1 MRRRADAPA
10 AVTPAARPAAWQPW
24 LAALLGA
31 LCFINSVGNDLTYDD
46 VPIVADNQ
54 AIRSITDWR
63 SIWLSD
69 WWRPH
74 MEAETQRL
82 DLRRDRLYRPL
93 TLLTFAVQYA
103 IHGVNPAAFHA
114 INVALHALCSAL
126 VWLLA
131 RRLLRDPVA
140 PLVAAL
146 LFAVHPVHA
155 EAVANVVGRAEVLT
169 ALWLLLGLLVLTAG
183 PASPLRTCAAGLLF
197 LGALF
202 AKETAVCYLPVA
214 LLAMHA
220 TPSAAPPHRRAWATH
235 ALLLLAPLLVYLPLR
250 FVALEYNLIRDAAP
264 ADVFNPVVA
273 AEGLSRVLMPLVVL
287 GHYARLMLY
296 PVHLSADYGLR
307 ILDPH
312 AFDPLSLL
320 GAAALAGLAL
330 CLFGYRRPAGAWRDA
345 AVAAA
350 IFLASYALIS
360 NTVLLI
366 GVSLAERLFYWPSV
380 PLCLLLAAVLCA
392 AWRSACRPGGPAARV
407 AVPAAVGGVLVL
419 AALGVRSALRS
430 ADWRANA
437 VLFQEDA
444 FTWPRSAVINRFY
457 AGELLRLAGRVAE
470 PQRSAMLRQ
479 ALRAAGRAIELAPR
493 DADSLLI
500 LANIHAA
507 LGDAQS
513 ATHYAESV
521 LTLAP
526 GDPHARRLT
535 ARLLRPDG
543 AAELARLEAR
553 VAESPED
560 AAARVALG
568 RLLVDL
574 ARPRDAL
581 PHAERAA
588 ALAPDDADALRLLAE
603 LCAVSNRR
611 EEAERLFARITKL
624 DPADWRAH
632 ANLTTLLGHDRP
644 AEALR
649 HAEAAHRIAP
659 GEYATNVNLAE
670 ALEVNGRITE
680 ALERYRL
687 IERGLQADDAR
698 LAQVRERIAELR
710 RKAP

>member
-1 MRRRADAPA
+1 MPRPA
-10 AVTPAARPAAWQPW
+10 EAALPHRRPAAWQPW
-24 LAALLGA
+24 LAALVGA
-31 LCFINSVGNDLTYDD
+31 LCFVNSLGNDLTYDD
-46 VPIVADNQ
+46 VPIVAENQ
-54 AIRSITDWR
+54 AIRSLTDWR
-63 SIWLSD
+63 AIWLSD

-93 TLLTFAVQYA
+93 TLFTFAVQYG
-103 IHGVNPAAFHA
+103 IHGASPAGYHVVN
-114 INVALHALCSAL
+114 VGLHALCCAL

-131 RRLLRDPVA
+131 RRLLRDPAA

-169 ALWLLLGLLVLTAG
+169 ALWLMVGLLVLTGGA
-183 PASPLRTCAAGLLF
+183 PSPRRTAAAAAVFLL
-197 LGALF
+197 ALLS
-202 AKETAVCYLPVA
+202 KETAVCYLPVA

-220 TPSAAPPHRRAWATH
+220 APSSAPRGGRGWLAHAAI
-235 ALLLLAPLLVYLPLR
+235 LAIPLLIYLPLR
-250 FVALEYNLIRDAAP
+250 FVALESNLIRDAAP
-264 ADVFNPVVA
+264 SDVFNPIVA
-273 AEGLSRVLMPLVVL
+273 ASGLWRGLLPLVVL
-287 GHYARLMLY
+287 GHYARLMLL

-307 ILDPH
+307 VIEPY
-312 AFDPLSLL
+312 AFDPLALL
-320 GAAALAGLAL
+320 GAAALAGLL
-330 CLFGYRRPAGAWRDA
+330 ICLLGYRRGAGAWRDM

-350 IFLASYALIS
+350 LFFASYALIS

-366 GVSLAERLFYWPSV
+366 GVSLAERLLYWPSV
-380 PLCLLLAAVLCA
+380 PLALLLAAGLCA

-407 AVPAAVGGVLVL
+407 APLVLVGGVLLL
-419 AALGVRSALRS
+419 AALGVRSGLRS

-444 FTWPRSAVINRFY
+444 FTWPRSAVANRYY
-457 AGELLRLAGRVAE
+457 AGELLRLAARVAE
-470 PQRSAMLRQ
+470 PQRGAMLRQ
-479 ALRAAGRAIELAPR
+479 ALRAAGRSIELAPR
-493 DADSLLI
+493 DADALLI

-507 LGDAQS
+507 LGDRENA
-513 ATHYAESV
+513 AHYAEIV

-543 AAELARLEAR
+543 ATELARLEAR
-553 VAESPED
+553 VAESPDD
-560 AAARVALG
+560 ADARLALG
-568 RLLVDL
+568 RLLVEL

-588 ALAPDDADALRLLAE
+588 ALAPQRPDALRLLAE
-603 LCAVSNRR
+603 LYAVSNRR
-611 EEAERLFARITKL
+611 GDAERVFTRIIEL

-632 ANLTTLLGHDRP
+632 ANLTTLLAHERP
-644 AEALR
+644 ADALR
-649 HAEAAHRIAP
+649 HAEAAHRISP
-659 GEYATNVNLAE
+659 GEYAVNVNLAE
-670 ALEVNGRITE
+670 ALEVNGRIAD

-710 RKAP
+710 RKLP